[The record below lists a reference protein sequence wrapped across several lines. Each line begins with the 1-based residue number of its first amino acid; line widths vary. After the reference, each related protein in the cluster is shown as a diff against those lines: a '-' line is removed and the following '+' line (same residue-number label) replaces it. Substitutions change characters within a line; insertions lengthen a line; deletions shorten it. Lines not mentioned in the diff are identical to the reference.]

1 FFNRIGRLLPVATGS
16 FRSTSAGR
24 HYGVYWSSR
33 MQSGGQYE
41 CNCLV
46 SWNAIRWS
54 SQCNFAEGIEAPD
67 NSTYWRWPVFRLW
80 EGIQVK

>member
-1 FFNRIGRLLPVATGS
+1 MAAFGRLLPVATGS
-16 FRSTSAGR
+16 LGSTSAAR
-24 HYGVYWSSR
+24 HYSVYWSSR

-54 SQCNFAEGIEAPD
+54 SQCYFATSVTLTSVAAS
-67 NSTYWRWPVFRLW
+67 NTY
-80 EGIQVK
+80 KY